1 VKIPEV
7 VYAMLYRGKAIIM
20 ARFDI
25 TVSEIEDNCTLPW
38 VVELDNGKRI
48 LEIHVQTKKKA
59 MTLADK
65 YQTRAWTK
73 TAGAHRFLRDAFRE
87 IS

>member
-1 VKIPEV
+1 
-7 VYAMLYRGKAIIM
+7 M

-48 LEIHVQTKKKA
+48 VEIHVQTKKKA
-59 MTLADK
+59 MALADK

-73 TAGAHRFLRDAFRE
+73 TAGAHHFLRDAFRE
-87 IS
+87 IPMKYG